1 MVVLLEP
8 STDVE
13 GVLVEG
19 KVSKTKQNVKY
30 KLLFRE
36 WGGQKMK
43 YVHGTL
49 IPDICHGRHGYT
61 RVNFFWPV

>member
-1 MVVLLEP
+1 MLEP

-13 GVLVEG
+13 GVVVEG

-49 IPDICHGRHGYT
+49 QIMIDAFPNLCQEGPKLSDKTG
-61 RVNFFWPV
+61 